1 MNGNKPKGRRWA
13 RLGANPSGQGADN
26 GQLTVM
32 EYRATHRYADMSARK
47 VRPFATLVRGKT
59 LDEALQ
65 ALRFL
70 PNKGARLVEKVLLSA
85 RGNALDKGARNVED
99 LIVAEACI
107 DDGPMFKRIM
117 PRARGTAYM
126 ILRRMSHVRVKL
138 ADDETPEEMPT
149 PPTGLNPNPPEPALP
164 TAPALQPEPVNPTQ
178 T

>member
-1 MNGNKPKGRRWA
+1 
-13 RLGANPSGQGADN
+13 
-26 GQLTVM
+26 M

-47 VRPFATLVRGKT
+47 VRPFATLVRGKS

-85 RGNALDKGARNVED
+85 RGNALDRGARNVED

-138 ADDETPEEMPT
+138 ADEETPEEMPAA
-149 PPTGLNPNPPEPALP
+149 PTGLHPHPHPPEPALP
-164 TAPALQPEPVNPTQ
+164 TAPALQPEPPTPQ
-178 T
+178 